1 MTLRPFSIVTVLACA
16 FAVPALTFPAGGAPI
31 GTGQETADQV
41 RERRPPEPRE
51 ARPEDQ
57 ARPRRP
63 DDAQARDR
71 PRPAPRPVPRPAP
84 RVVPRPSS
92 RGSIVFIG
100 GYFYDPFFGPY
111 PWWPRPLHPYWHY
124 PPYDLRAELRIECR
138 DRAAAVYVDGFY
150 AGIVDDF
157 DGVFQRLPL
166 PPGGHR
172 IVLYHE
178 GFETAEFSV
187 YLRPGSS
194 FTVHHEMRVL
204 PPGVASRHPQVM
216 APVPAPPEG
225 TYTAPS
231 TAPPIAGPAPVPAAV
246 PASVG
251 YLELRVQPL
260 SATVMVD
267 GERWMSSENGWYELQ
282 LPAGAH
288 RVDVTAPGHRPF
300 TATVDVAADATTPLN
315 VSLTRER
322 TQ

>member
-1 MTLRPFSIVTVLACA
+1 MTLRPFWIVTAMACA
-16 FAVPALTFPAGGAPI
+16 FAVPALTSPAGGAPMD
-31 GTGQETADQV
+31 GQQEAADQV
-41 RERRPPEPRE
+41 RERRPSGARE
-51 ARPEDQ
+51 TRPDDQ
-57 ARPRRP
+57 ARQRRP

-71 PRPAPRPVPRPAP
+71 QRPAPRPVPRPAP
-84 RVVPRPSS
+84 RVVPRPTS

-138 DRAAAVYVDGFY
+138 DRAAAVYVDAFY

-166 PPGGHR
+166 PPGGHH
-172 IVLYHE
+172 IALYHE

-194 FTVHHEMRVL
+194 FTVHHEMRAL
-204 PPGVASRHPQVM
+204 PPGVPSRHPQVM

-225 TYTAPS
+225 TYTAPR
-231 TAPPIAGPAPVPAAV
+231 TVPPVASPSPVPAA
-246 PASVG
+246 AATAVG
-251 YLELRVQPL
+251 FLELRVQPL
-260 SATVMVD
+260 TATVMVD
-267 GERWMSSENGWYELQ
+267 GERWMSSEDGWYELQ

-288 RVDVTAPGHRPF
+288 RVDVTASGHRPF
-300 TATVDVAADATTPLN
+300 TATVDVEADATTPLN
-315 VSLTRER
+315 VSLTREKM
-322 TQ
+322 Q